1 MSFYL
6 ACGNHLN
13 IIRFSHRDF
22 ILILPPCTIA
32 RIAVRFGDHCKV
44 LPTDAGGD
52 WEHLANLR
60 PSDNLV
66 AWLNGFDSRGVWSAG
81 ESKRALD
88 DLKKSKKSKKTKRK
102 PGTCTPRPQAKP
114 QPKPQSKTKA
124 AKSQA
129 KADSPKSASR
139 RVSKSRDLTLDTG
152 DRTPTPRHDNFTD
165 NPQRERVHALLRSL
179 DPKSATLSQVQL
191 VSDRQLSPAD
201 NDDLRGLWDVD
212 LHSQNVSLSLPFGI
226 DGSSVNILE
235 RHMSRLNPA
244 NANIPNGTWLHDEVI
259 NAMMVLFNMRDADR
273 RAGAQDQ
280 GQRVFLSSFFF
291 SVMYQ
296 DNGTFQFERLRRQ
309 LERNLERFGVPGAL
323 SVFDCDVV
331 AAPLNIS
338 NSHWVLIAAFMERKC
353 IVVFDSMGAQVGTEQ
368 VPYRDGLFKFISQ
381 LALLPANGPAP
392 SFNADEWEVLNEI
405 PHFTPKQD
413 NCNDCG
419 VFTCM
424 CAHYIGMGLPL
435 LHDTSTNNLDRAR
448 IALSLKRQRV
458 EL

>member
-1 MSFYL
+1 M
-6 ACGNHLN
+6 
-13 IIRFSHRDF
+13 
-22 ILILPPCTIA
+22 
-32 RIAVRFGDHCKV
+32 
-44 LPTDAGGD
+44 
-52 WEHLANLR
+52 
-60 PSDNLV
+60 

-102 PGTCTPRPQAKP
+102 PGTCTSRPQAKP
-114 QPKPQSKTKA
+114 QPKPQPKTKA
-124 AKSQA
+124 AKSKA

-139 RVSKSRDLTLDTG
+139 RVSESRDLTLGTG

-165 NPQRERVHALLRSL
+165 NPQRERRQRVHALLRSL
-179 DPKSATLSQVQL
+179 DPKSATQSQVQL
-191 VSDRQLSPAD
+191 VSERQLSPAD
-201 NDDLRGLWDVD
+201 DDDLHGLWDVD
-212 LHSQNVSLSLPFGI
+212 LDSQNVSLSLPFGI
-226 DGSSVNILE
+226 GRSSVNILE

-259 NAMMVLFNMRDADR
+259 NAMMVLFNKRDADR

-296 DNGTFQFERLRRQ
+296 NNRTFQFERLRRQ
-309 LERNLERFGVPGAL
+309 LEQKLERGVAGAR

-331 AAPLNIS
+331 AAPLNIG

-353 IVVFDSMGAQVGTEQ
+353 IVVFDSMGQSGSPMKEGTER
-368 VPYRDGLFKFISQ
+368 VLYRDGLFKFISQ

-413 NCNDCG
+413 NRNDCG

-435 LHDTSTNNLDRAR
+435 LHGTSTNYLDRAR

-458 EL
+458 QL